1 MKKVLAVVLVLSMV
15 LTLSG
20 SVFASQDE
28 TGNGAPSG
36 NHYTL
41 NIIGVK
47 VDKGKNANMGN
58 DLDSANGNVIFVD
71 MEGHTKIGLIE
82 STEAGLDADDFAVLD
97 KNGTDS
103 NGALFALPDPGLDP
117 YVLGQIGDADVMSD
131 YSVFARPLGT
141 PGGSA
146 TITTCADILA
156 TPWAALIAQLL
167 PGKVIH
173 EIENSAGYFGGYASI
188 EQVGTTVTLRD
199 SGKST
204 FTNVTA
210 ELLTIVFEVTFE
222 TTEEGVYETYYLR
235 VPIFDPALQGE
246 YWDYNNDNL
255 KVLQLRF
262 YPGVET
268 NVSLGDEAILN
279 P

>member
-1 MKKVLAVVLVLSMV
+1 MKKVLAIVLALTLV

-20 SVFASQDE
+20 TVFAGQDE

-36 NHYTL
+36 KHYTL

-58 DLDSANGNVIFVD
+58 DLDSANGNVIFVNL
-71 MEGHTKIGLIE
+71 EGHTKIGLIE

-97 KNGTDS
+97 KNGTDGD
-103 NGALFALPDPGLDP
+103 GALFALPDPGLDP
-117 YVLGQIGDADVMSD
+117 YVIGAIGDADVMSD

-146 TITTCADILA
+146 TITTCADIVA
-156 TPWAALIAQLL
+156 SEWAALLADLL
-167 PGKVIH
+167 PGKVFKS
-173 EIENSAGYFGGYASI
+173 IENAAGTFGGFASL
-188 EQVGTTVTLRD
+188 EQVGTTVTFRD

-204 FTNVTA
+204 FVNVTA
-210 ELLTIVFEVTFE
+210 ELLTIVFEVVVE
-222 TTEEGVYETYYLR
+222 VEVGVFETYYLR
-235 VPIFDPALQGE
+235 VPIFDTALQGE

-268 NVSLGDEAILN
+268 NVSTGDGDFL

>member
-1 MKKVLAVVLVLSMV
+1 MKKVLAVVLALSMV
-15 LTLSG
+15 LTLTG
-20 SVFASQDE
+20 TVFAGQDE

-36 NHYTL
+36 QHYTL

-58 DLDSANGNVIFVD
+58 DLESANGNVIFVN

-97 KNGTDS
+97 KNGTDQD
-103 NGALFALPDPGLDP
+103 GALFALPDPGLDP
-117 YVLGQIGDADVMSD
+117 YVIGNVGGADVMSD

-146 TITTCADILA
+146 TITTCADIVEGEWA
-156 TPWAALIAQLL
+156 TLIAGLL
-167 PGKVIH
+167 PGKVFKS
-173 EIENSAGYFGGYASI
+173 IENSAGTFGGFASL
-188 EQVGTTVTLRD
+188 EQVGTTVTFRD
-199 SGKST
+199 NGKST

-210 ELLTIVFEVTFE
+210 ELLTIVFEIVVE
-222 TTEEGVYETYYLR
+222 VSPGVYETYYLR

-268 NVSLGDEAILN
+268 DVSAGDGAFL